1 MTDRAMDLDELKSFV
16 AVVET
21 GSLLAASRS
30 LRFARATLRRRID
43 ELEARMGVPLLTRTE
58 TGLVPTSAGL
68 VLAKKATG
76 ILRDVGAL
84 VGAVRE
90 APKEDPEPT
99 GMLRLVVQ
107 VGLPPETFAFSL
119 SALSQRFPR
128 LSLTLRFAEDPL
140 SQLADTDGAIY
151 FGDPPPEGAWQ
162 SLELFSARVG
172 LFATSEYLARHGAP
186 RDLADLASHR
196 VALWQHH
203 SSEPGLPLEN
213 GEFEPFEPFLVSTD
227 SRLLHEVARRS
238 EAIALVPFS
247 ELIEGLL
254 GLTPLVPVL
263 ETQVGS
269 AVTLRLAVPAALSE
283 VPRIRKVV
291 EEVKR
296 ALESG
301 VVLSGG

>member
-1 MTDRAMDLDELKSFV
+1 MDLDELKSFV

-58 TGLVPTSAGL
+58 SGLVPTTAGL
-68 VLAKKATG
+68 VLAKKAKG

-90 APKEDPEPT
+90 APREDTEPT
-99 GMLRLVVQ
+99 GMLRLVAQ

-119 SALSQRFPR
+119 SGLSQRFPR
-128 LSLTLRFAEDPL
+128 LSLTIRFAEDPL
-140 SQLADTDGAIY
+140 SQLADMDGAVY
-151 FGDPPPEGAWQ
+151 FGDPPEGAWQ

-172 LFATSEYLARHGAP
+172 LFATPEYLARHGTP
-186 RDLADLASHR
+186 QSLDDLAKHR
-196 VALWQHH
+196 VGLWQQQ
-203 SSEPGLPLEN
+203 STEPGLPLKN
-213 GEFEPFEPFLVSTD
+213 GDVEPFEPFFVSTD
-227 SRLLHEVARRS
+227 SRLLHEVARRH

-247 ELIEGLL
+247 DLIEDLL

-263 ETQVGS
+263 ETQVG
-269 AVTLRLAVPAALSE
+269 APLTLRLAVPSALSE
-283 VPRIRKVV
+283 VPRIRTVFD
-291 EEVKR
+291 EVKR
-296 ALESG
+296 VLESG
-301 VVLSGG
+301 GVLSGG

>member
-1 MTDRAMDLDELKSFV
+1 MTDRSMDLDELKSFV

-68 VLAKKATG
+68 VLAKKAKG

-128 LSLTLRFAEDPL
+128 LSVTMRFAEDPL
-140 SQLADTDGAIY
+140 TQLADTDGAIY
-151 FGDPPPEGAWQ
+151 FGDAPEGAWQ

-172 LFATSEYLARHGAP
+172 LFATAEYLARNGTP
-186 RDLADLASHR
+186 QTVADLAKHR
-196 VALWQHH
+196 VALWQHQW
-203 SSEPGLPLEN
+203 SEPGLPLKT
-213 GEFEPFEPFLVSTD
+213 GELEPFEPFLVSTD

-238 EAIALVPFS
+238 EVIALVPFS
-247 ELIEGLL
+247 DLIEGLL

-263 ETQVGS
+263 QTQVGRP
-269 AVTLRLAVPAALSE
+269 VTLRLAVPAALSE
-283 VPRIRKVV
+283 VPRIRTVFD
-291 EEVKR
+291 EVKR

-301 VVLSGG
+301 VVISGG

>member
-68 VLAKKATG
+68 VLAKKAKG

-84 VGAVRE
+84 AGAVRE
-90 APKEDPEPT
+90 APKEDSEPT

-128 LSLTLRFAEDPL
+128 LSLTMRFAEDPL
-140 SQLADTDGAIY
+140 TQLADTDGAIY
-151 FGDPPPEGAWQ
+151 FGDPPEGAWQ

-172 LFATSEYLARHGAP
+172 LFATREYLERHGAP
-186 RDLADLASHR
+186 RDLADLAKHR
-196 VALWQHH
+196 VALWQHQW
-203 SSEPGLPLEN
+203 SEPGLPLEN
-213 GEFEPFEPFLVSTD
+213 GELEPFEPFLVSTD

-238 EAIALVPFS
+238 EAIALVPFN

-263 ETQVGS
+263 ETQVGRP
-269 AVTLRLAVPAALSE
+269 VTLRLAVPAALSE
-283 VPRIRKVV
+283 VPRIRRVF